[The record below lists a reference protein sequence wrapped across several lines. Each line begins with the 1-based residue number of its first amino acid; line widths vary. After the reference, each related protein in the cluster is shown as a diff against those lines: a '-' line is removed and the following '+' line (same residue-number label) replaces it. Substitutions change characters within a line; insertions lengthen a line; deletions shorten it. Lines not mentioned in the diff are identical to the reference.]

1 MQNEGMNIMK
11 ILRIISAALC
21 AVILTTGSAFAKSTK
36 GKADKTYKYNY
47 TITYETFAGDD
58 ISQAVG
64 SDTALASAEITEK
77 IPEREG
83 YVFGGWS
90 VSGYDSD
97 EVYNVGD
104 TVKLNDSMRLCA
116 VWRSE
121 GSFVLSY
128 TDGKE
133 KILPSQRVYGGRA
146 RITEL
151 IPKKRGYTFVGW
163 SKDEKPT
170 SATLAPGDDAD
181 ISADTALH
189 AVWNAGETIVPK
201 IYALSVRDG
210 RTVFSWAPVSG
221 GGSMKINLYS
231 LNDDEMQSFNA
242 DAALGSYE
250 QVLPSG
256 QYAVSAALSVGSGKF
271 ERFAEGEETRFFVPD
286 YPEDEIKVLVNG
298 RRIEFDAP
306 PYITNGSTMVPMR
319 AVLEALGAT
328 VTWDEL
334 TASAAAV
341 CNTVVTKFSVGSTVF
356 SRNGKSGFLPEAAA
370 LVGGRTYIPLR
381 AISES
386 FGFSVEWDGDGR
398 AIYIFSEYA
407 PGIAPDI
414 YYIKDETSGKY
425 LAYDDT
431 KGEVFATRTAD
442 FSAAWIVQPS
452 GDFFEIYPLNVP
464 DKPLE
469 VSASEVTDG
478 AALRVWARSGYDG
491 CLWRI
496 EREGDGVYRA
506 APFNNGS
513 LSLSVDDAA
522 ISKTNAEFNLVPVGV
537 GGVY

>member
-1 MQNEGMNIMK
+1 MK
-11 ILRIISAALC
+11 FLRIVSAVLCAAL
-21 AVILTTGSAFAKSTK
+21 LTTGSAFAKSTK

-47 TITYETFAGDD
+47 TITYETFTGEN
-58 ISQAVG
+58 ISQTVG
-64 SDTALASAEITEK
+64 SDTALASAEITDK
-77 IPEREG
+77 IPEREE

-90 VSGYDSD
+90 VSGYDTD

-104 TVKLNDSMRLCA
+104 TVKLNESMRLCA

-133 KILPSQRVYGGRA
+133 RILPSQRVYGGRA

-151 IPKKRGYTFVGW
+151 IPTKRGYTFVGW

-170 SATLAPGDDAD
+170 SATLAPGDEAD

-189 AVWNAGETIVPK
+189 AVWTVGETAVPK
-201 IYALSVRDG
+201 IYALSASDG
-210 RTVFSWAPVSG
+210 KAVFSWAPVSD

-231 LNDDEMQSFNA
+231 MNDGEMQTLSA

-256 QYAVSAALSVGSGKF
+256 QYIVSAALSVGSGRF
-271 ERFAEGEETRFFVPD
+271 ERFAEGEETMFFVSD
-286 YPEDEIKVLVNG
+286 YPEDDIKVFING

-334 TASAAAV
+334 TASAKAV

-356 SRNGKSGFLPEAAA
+356 SRNGVSRFLPEAAA

-386 FGFSVEWDGDGR
+386 FGFSVEWDGNGQ
-398 AIYIFSEYA
+398 AVYIFSEYA
-407 PGIAPDI
+407 TSIAPDI
-414 YYIKDETSGKY
+414 YYIKDASSGKY
-425 LAYDDT
+425 LAYDDA
-431 KGEVFATRTAD
+431 KGEVYATRTAD
-442 FSAAWIVQPS
+442 FSAAWAVQPS
-452 GDFFEIYPLNVP
+452 GDFFEIYPLTAP

-496 EREGDGVYRA
+496 ERGGDGVYRA

-522 ISKTNAEFNLVPVGV
+522 ISKTNAEFNLVSVGV
-537 GGVY
+537 GSVY